1 MTMIKSNSFW
11 FFVSVFV
18 PLQSSLHVPTNTY
31 LVMCGVYAF
40 LYPYVLLCN
49 VKTRNNVQINYK
61 HSKVDGSQATY
72 EELRDT
78 QRSELCT

>member
-1 MTMIKSNSFW
+1 
-11 FFVSVFV
+11 
-18 PLQSSLHVPTNTY
+18 
-31 LVMCGVYAF
+31 MCGVYAF

-49 VKTRNNVQINYK
+49 VKTRNNVQINYI

-78 QRSELCT
+78 QRSELCTYVKNKQQCKLGSKKSYSSHDMILLQ